1 MPGPTWISVPDAA
14 KEMGLRDRDVR
25 QLVRDG
31 RLVTV
36 RSGTGAAGLA
46 REMLDLRAQ
55 PPGVVDGLPGTLTLL
70 RDGGMSDD
78 GIVAWL
84 WAHDE
89 ELGATP
95 MDALAS
101 GQVHAVRRVALAQ
114 AF

>member
-14 KEMGLRDRDVR
+14 DELGLRDRDVR

-36 RSGTGAAGLA
+36 RSETGAAGVA
-46 REMLDLRAQ
+46 REMLDLAGD
-55 PPGVVDGLPGTLTLL
+55 PPGIVDGLPGTLTLL
-70 RDGGMSDD
+70 RDGGMSDE
-78 GIVAWL
+78 GIVDWL
-84 WAHDE
+84 WRADD

-95 MDALAS
+95 IDALAS